1 MKQIFLLFLFLTAGL
16 SGSAQSRY
24 CLSFSDYAAGKWQ
37 PLSQLELQ
45 YRSGNKSLWNGG
57 ASYKPVTGDSKTD
70 KTLKKDARLILH
82 HDSLYIN
89 CRRLTCQGVGFG
101 NWYAP
106 AYVFDRDYLL
116 FTAMSLKAKRVT
128 ASSAFMFGIV
138 GGAVAAAK
146 HKDDYMCYI
155 FYPNA
160 ETVKLVDRQMMYQLL
175 EDYPNLQSNYDDEMG
190 DSADCSPETVIP
202 ILQKLG
208 LIDMPA
214 K

>member
-101 NWYAP
+101 NC
-106 AYVFDRDYLL
+106 
-116 FTAMSLKAKRVT
+116 T

-190 DSADCSPETVIP
+190 DSADCSPATVIP